1 MFQRV
6 AFILLGITVS
16 PALPLLC
23 AKSYIW
29 TDINGQ
35 KIEADFVGANESTV
49 TISME
54 GQELDLPID
63 SLSAFSKALAIK
75 LRKESKTIQTAT
87 PPVQIK
93 SKPLYDWK
101 DLQGRVIKA
110 EFISANSSAVKILF
124 NGQTVELSFSFLS
137 QESKNLARQLAHQS
151 EPLTKQPT
159 PQEIQIAAT
168 RQESEEKGTDPNGP
182 LDLSGPQVWVSA
194 DGRPLKAKFIGF
206 EGDEVSLETGSGNE
220 VEIHTDNL
228 SKQAIALAEKLKSLL
243 DQKEKR
249 AKSFAKVRSKMKV
262 PTVSADALDQ
272 MQELTNTDGASIRA
286 RFVDADDF
294 AVTIVLASRIDP
306 IELPWDKFS
315 SGSQILLE
323 ALRRK
328 SLTVNRA
335 PSISPAK
342 GSRLASFANGPF
354 KGYNTVFQSE
364 RFDAALSSSGSSVKI
379 WLKNSKDPSKPS
391 KTFGIGFG
399 TRYTDRTNPEKHR
412 RRSRKITGF
421 ENPPEASMKR
431 EKTTISGTLNNGG
444 TFQYDIQINDKGLTL
459 WSKMSDPNGEKE
471 PTNIS
476 INTSIPGIVP
486 DSKNK
491 SMEEVMPYIGDGSLV
506 LKPASGKT
514 RIFPYKE
521 KWMTTNAK
529 YKGQKFGAMDSAT
542 IIGSP
547 YGNRISFMATGSGM
561 SFGKEVAYGRVF
573 PFQGLSLTYR
583 NGSSP
588 KLIPQNR
595 AFKVLILP

>member
-1 MFQRV
+1 MTCMISRLH
-6 AFILLGITVS
+6 ILFLF
-16 PALPLLC
+16 LLLWST
-23 AKSYIW
+23 ANGKLYTW
-29 TDINGQ
+29 TDVNGQ
-35 KIEADFVGANESTV
+35 KIEADFVRADQNSI

-54 GQELDLPID
+54 GQELVLPLD

-75 LRKESKTIQTAT
+75 LRSQSVVNDTKKQTYDWQDTQGRIIRAEFIGSTSSTVKVLWNGQPFELPLGNLTQESRNLARKLGGAPNTPPPAT
-87 PPVQIK
+87 PPPVAQSQPK
-93 SKPLYDWK
+93 SSTAKT
-101 DLQGRVIKA
+101 
-110 EFISANSSAVKILF
+110 E
-124 NGQTVELSFSFLS
+124 
-137 QESKNLARQLAHQS
+137 
-151 EPLTKQPT
+151 
-159 PQEIQIAAT
+159 
-168 RQESEEKGTDPNGP
+168 GTDPNGP
-182 LDLSGPQVWVSA
+182 LDLSAEHVWISKE
-194 DGRPLKAKFIGF
+194 GRPLRAKFIG
-206 EGDEVSLETGSGNE
+206 LESNELLLMTGFGQE
-220 VEIHTDNL
+220 VEVHTDNL
-228 SKQAIALAEKLKSLL
+228 SDQAISLGKKLKELN
-243 DQKEKR
+243 DQKKKK
-249 AKSFAKVRSKMKV
+249 AKAFALSRSKMKV
-262 PTVSADALDQ
+262 PKVTANDLDKVQ
-272 MQELTNTDGASIRA
+272 DLTNTEGVSISA
-286 RFVDADDF
+286 TFLEADDYL
-294 AVTIVLASRIDP
+294 VTLFLKGRSNP
-306 IELPWDKFS
+306 IELPWEKFS
-315 SGSQILLE
+315 SQSQVLLE

-328 SLTVNRA
+328 SLTVNRT

-364 RFDAALSSSGSSVKI
+364 RFDAALSWTGSSVKI
-379 WLKNSKDPSKPS
+379 WLKNSKDPSKPP

-399 TRYTDRTNPEKHR
+399 TRYTDKSNPEKHR

-431 EKTTISGTLNNGG
+431 EKTTVSGSLNNGG

-459 WSKMSDPNGEKE
+459 WSKMSDPSGEKE

-491 SMEEVMPYIGDGSLV
+491 SMKEVMPYIGDGSLV
-506 LKPASGKT
+506 LKPASGKS

-521 KWMTTNAK
+521 KWITTNAK

-542 IIGSP
+542 LMGFP

-561 SFGKEVAYGRVF
+561 SFGKDVAYGKVF